1 MTTNVAIMGAAGR
14 MGRALIEACSL
25 TPAVKLTAAVDRPDS
40 SLIGKDVGECSGVW
54 SMGVPITGSLEEAA
68 DFDVLIDFT
77 LPEVT
82 LANIEYCQAHA
93 KRMVIGTTGM
103 SPEQGALIAAAAKK
117 HAIVF
122 APNMSAGVTLSLKL
136 LELAA
141 QVLGNNVD
149 IDIIEAH
156 HKHKVDAPSGTALR
170 MGEVIAEA
178 LGHKLQDVAVYGH
191 RAGRSEPRK
200 AGTIAFS
207 SIRAG
212 DIVGDH
218 TVIFAD
224 EGERLEITHR
234 ATSRLNF
241 ARGGLRAAI
250 WLMQQKSGLFDMQDV
265 LGITQES
272 QNKATLLQGVTPE

>member
-1 MTTNVAIMGAAGR
+1 MTTRVAIMGAAGR

-40 SLIGKDVGECSGVW
+40 SLVDKDAGECSGVW
-54 SMGVPITGSLEEAA
+54 SMAVPITGSLEAAA

-82 LANIEYCQAHA
+82 LDNIEYCRAHG

-103 SPEQGALIAAAAKK
+103 SSEQQATITAAAMK

-136 LELAA
+136 LALAT
-141 QVLGNNVD
+141 QVLGDGVD
-149 IDIIEAH
+149 IDIVEAH
-156 HKHKVDAPSGTALR
+156 HKHKIDAPSGTALR

-178 LGHKLQDVAVYGH
+178 QGRKLQDVAVYG
-191 RAGRSEPRK
+191 RGIGRSEERK
-200 AGTIAFS
+200 PGTIAFS

-234 ATSRLNF
+234 ATSRMNF
-241 ARGGLRAAI
+241 ARGALRAAV
-250 WLMQQKSGLFDMQDV
+250 WVMQQKSGLFDMQDV

-272 QNKATLLQGVTPE
+272 K

>member
-1 MTTNVAIMGAAGR
+1 MTTHVAIMGAAGR

-25 TPAVKLTAAVDRPDS
+25 TPAVKLTAAIDRPDS
-40 SLIGKDVGECSGVW
+40 TLIGKDAGESCGVW
-54 SMGVPITGSLEEAA
+54 SMGVPITGSLKEAA

-77 LPEVT
+77 RPEVT
-82 LANIEYCQAHA
+82 LANIEFCQAHNN
-93 KRMVIGTTGM
+93 RMVIGTTGM
-103 SPEQGALIAAAAKK
+103 SPEQRAMIAAAAKN

-136 LELAA
+136 LAMAA
-141 QVLGNNVD
+141 QVLGETVD
-149 IDIIEAH
+149 IDILEAH

-170 MGEVIAEA
+170 MGEVIAES
-178 LGHKLQDVAVYGH
+178 LGRKLQDVAVYG
-191 RAGRSEPRK
+191 RGAGRSEERK
-200 AGTIAFS
+200 PGTIAFS

-224 EGERLEITHR
+224 QGERLEITHR

-241 ARGGLRAAI
+241 ARGALRAAT
-250 WLMQQKSGLFDMQDV
+250 WVMQQKSGLFDMQDV

-272 QNKATLLQGVTPE
+272 QSKAPLLQGVTPE

>member
-1 MTTNVAIMGAAGR
+1 MTTNVAVMGAAGR

-40 SLIGKDVGECSGVW
+40 ILIGRDAGECSGVW
-54 SMGVPITGSLEEAA
+54 SMGVPITGSLAEAA

-82 LANIEYCQAHA
+82 LANIDYCQAHG

-103 SPEQGALIAAAAKK
+103 SPEQRATIAAAAKR

-141 QVLGNNVD
+141 RVLGDGVD
-149 IDIIEAH
+149 IDIVEAH
-156 HKHKVDAPSGTALR
+156 HKRKIDAPSGTALR

-178 LGHKLQDVAVYGH
+178 QGHKLQDVAVYG
-191 RAGRSEPRK
+191 RGAGRSEERK
-200 AGTIAFS
+200 PGTIAFS
-207 SIRAG
+207 SLRAG

-241 ARGGLRAAI
+241 ARGALRAAL
-250 WLMQQKSGLFDMQDV
+250 WVMQQKSGLFDMQDV
-265 LGITQES
+265 LDV
-272 QNKATLLQGVTPE
+272 K